1 MRALVI
7 SDTHFG
13 AWTGRDILREP
24 ENLALLAPHL
34 DGLDEVIL
42 LGDLFD
48 LLFGRIEEAF
58 RAAEPLLGLL
68 REKLQGKRVVFLA
81 GNHDYHVIVREHEG
95 TRETQ
100 LATGK
105 SGTELEQEVL
115 SHLFFRRFLAKQLE
129 GVELLMR
136 YPTYKFGRVL
146 CTHGHHLDPHARR
159 TGSTGSKILGRLL
172 WSIALG
178 GGGEPRTL
186 EQYEAVTTLLT
197 EELFTLA
204 QLPHGTATQQNV
216 YATAQRLA
224 KAMRVAESPVRAL
237 QHLVSRTRVR
247 RDESQPVAAAP
258 AVVSN
263 YERARAEEGEVQAQ
277 TPRAAVEA
285 ATYSLVRRVRPND
298 PREHALRA
306 FDKAVHTLGW
316 NTEAQQIVFAHTH
329 QPVADARL
337 PGGKVSYWNSGSW
350 IYEPDLASLESY
362 VRYLRCAW
370 PGSVVVLDTD
380 EPAPRL
386 LELRRHLNPL
396 NQR

>member
-1 MRALVI
+1 
-7 SDTHFG
+7 
-13 AWTGRDILREP
+13 
-24 ENLALLAPHL
+24 
-34 DGLDEVIL
+34 
-42 LGDLFD
+42 
-48 LLFGRIEEAF
+48 
-58 RAAEPLLGLL
+58 
-68 REKLQGKRVVFLA
+68 
-81 GNHDYHVIVREHEG
+81 
-95 TRETQ
+95 
-100 LATGK
+100 
-105 SGTELEQEVL
+105 
-115 SHLFFRRFLAKQLE
+115 
-129 GVELLMR
+129 
-136 YPTYKFGRVL
+136 
-146 CTHGHHLDPHARR
+146 
-159 TGSTGSKILGRLL
+159 LL